1 MKKIVFIAS
10 LIIAVI
16 IAIVATYNI
25 TAMKVVS
32 NLEINY
38 TSDNKNIAVTYDG
51 ETEIYNIPFQN

>member
-25 TAMKVVS
+25 TAMNVVS
-32 NLEINY
+32 NLEIDY
-38 TSDNKNIAVTYDG
+38 TSDKKNIAVTYDG

>member
-25 TAMKVVS
+25 AAMNVIG
-32 NLEINY
+32 NLEIDY
-38 TSDNKNIAVTYDG
+38 TNNNDIAVTYDG

>member
-25 TAMKVVS
+25 TVMNVVS
-32 NLEINY
+32 NLEIDY

>member
-16 IAIVATYNI
+16 IAIVTTYNI
-25 TAMKVVS
+25 TAMNVVS
-32 NLEINY
+32 NLEIDY

>member
-25 TAMKVVS
+25 TAMNVIG

-38 TSDNKNIAVTYDG
+38 TNNNNIAVTYDG

>member
-25 TAMKVVS
+25 TAMNIVS
-32 NLEINY
+32 NLELDY

-51 ETEIYNIPFQN
+51 ETEIYNIPLQS

>member
-25 TAMKVVS
+25 TAMNVIS
-32 NLEINY
+32 NLEIDY
-38 TSDNKNIAVTYDG
+38 TNSNHIAVTYDG

>member
-16 IAIVATYNI
+16 IAIVTTYNI
-25 TAMKVVS
+25 TAMNVIS
-32 NLEINY
+32 NLEIDY
-38 TSDNKNIAVTYDG
+38 TNNNDIAVTYDG

>member
-16 IAIVATYNI
+16 IAVVATYNI
-25 TAMKVVS
+25 TAMNVVS
-32 NLEINY
+32 NLEIDY
-38 TSDNKNIAVTYDG
+38 TNDNKNIAVTYDG

>member
-1 MKKIVFIAS
+1 MKKIVFISS

-16 IAIVATYNI
+16 IAIVTTYNI
-25 TAMKVVS
+25 TAMNVVS
-32 NLEINY
+32 NLEIDY

>member
-25 TAMKVVS
+25 TAMNVIG
-32 NLEINY
+32 NLEIDY
-38 TSDNKNIAVTYDG
+38 TNNNDIAVTYDG

>member
-25 TAMKVVS
+25 TAMNVVS
-32 NLEINY
+32 SLEIDY